1 MAGGPCVRDSDCG
14 AGGACLT
21 SGGGFM
27 GGYCIFGCPSGAAA
41 GDPCAGDTGLCIPNG
56 GQLICMRDCTPGTLG
71 QCRTGYIC
79 LDVSTDGS
87 IGICYPNCNVNPT
100 AICGAYQC
108 VSSTG
113 ECSGA
118 CTAGASTCSAGSS
131 CNASTSRCEC
141 GPSTNCGAGY
151 QCYPRSGA
159 RSAFCGCTSSA
170 VCSSGRSCDTSTGT
184 CI

>member
-1 MAGGPCVRDSDCG
+1 
-14 AGGACLT
+14 
-21 SGGGFM
+21 
-27 GGYCIFGCPSGAAA
+27 
-41 GDPCAGDTGLCIPNG
+41 
-56 GQLICMRDCTPGTLG
+56 MRDCTPGTLG

-100 AICGAYQC
+100 AICGAYQARFLDRR
-108 VSSTG
+108 VLRG
-113 ECSGA
+113 VHR
-118 CTAGASTCSAGSS
+118 GASTCSAGSS

-159 RSAFCGCTSSA
+159 RSAFLRLHVERRVLLGAQLRHLHGHLHLSPLPLPLPP
-170 VCSSGRSCDTSTGT
+170 RDRHPP
-184 CI
+184 